1 MHIDI
6 LDYEI
11 TIDGKPLRFPMSYE
25 EVKSV
30 MGEASRVLKENWGT
44 LYMYDDEGLFF
55 EDQNSPLFLKKQ
67 KAYIDEEHKITSLSL
82 YVSDKQDLLQ
92 EMVSHKDPDF
102 YPHSL
107 FVGNVTF
114 FGKKRENGS
123 LNQRFGCYQEFIDYP
138 DGSFEMA
145 HVGAYVMGE
154 DADPNYD
161 GDVFLKNLI
170 ISFKPRRPK
179 SEENYNIVQPD
190 EDCLVFDNFNF
201 KLAVIQ
207 ELMYEQ
213 EVLKPYF
220 DIYDYATFKK
230 AKWNLETGKNVRGA
244 VNFFKE
250 LPIPVSMAEKVEKIL
265 MDGGNN
271 IYGNIAPF
279 WDGEDERFYIDKLSE
294 SELKQFPNLKKMRVM
309 TSNIDKLKKI
319 CEPLGIEVDIF

>member
-1 MHIDI
+1 MHIDVM
-6 LDYEI
+6 DYEI
-11 TIDGKPLRFPMSYE
+11 TIDGKPLRFPMSYD
-25 EVKSV
+25 EVKAV
-30 MGEASRVLKENWGT
+30 MGEASRVIKEKWGT
-44 LYMYDDEGLFF
+44 LYMYDDSGLFF
-55 EDQNSPLFLKKQ
+55 EDQNSPMFLKKQ
-67 KAYIDEEHKITSLSL
+67 KAYIDEDHRITSLSL
-82 YVSDKQDLLQ
+82 YVTDTQDLLQ
-92 EMVSHKDPDF
+92 DMVSHDDPDY

-114 FGKKRENGS
+114 FGNKRDNGS
-123 LNQRFGCYQEFIDYP
+123 LNRYFGCYQEFINYP

-145 HVGAYVMGE
+145 HIGAYVRGE

-161 GDVFLKNLI
+161 GDVFMKNLI
-170 ISFKPRRPK
+170 LCFKPRRPK

-190 EDCLVFDNFNF
+190 EECLVFDNFNF

-220 DIYDYATFKK
+220 DIYDYAKFKK
-230 AKWNLETGKNVRGA
+230 AKWNLETYKNVKGA
-244 VNFFKE
+244 VTFFKD
-250 LPIPVSMAEKVEKIL
+250 LPIPVSMAGKVEKLL

-294 SELKQFPNLKKMRVM
+294 AEVRQFPNLKKMTVM
-309 TSNIDKLKKI
+309 TSDIDSLKKI
-319 CEPLGIEVDIF
+319 CEPLGIEVIRF